1 MSRIPTHQCLPS
13 GRGGFIVGGVAEA
26 LKLSSLAIT
35 AIKKTGKVINNYQI
49 L

>member
-26 LKLSSLAIT
+26 LKLSSLAI
-35 AIKKTGKVINNYQI
+35 KKENGYGYQQ
-49 L
+49 